1 LSDPLSLSSDFT
13 GATVAERAI
22 AAVIVN
28 IQKILL
34 VIMSFLLRL
43 NDCENAPAGR
53 RQPAGG
59 VVACR
64 HMSKRG
70 VSAAEILVIGK
81 AELIAQVSTLA

>member
-1 LSDPLSLSSDFT
+1 
-13 GATVAERAI
+13 
-22 AAVIVN
+22 VIVN

-34 VIMSFLLRL
+34 
-43 NDCENAPAGR
+43 
-53 RQPAGG
+53 GG